1 MSAFVEKWDRVEG
14 NILKGAKVKLNT
26 KVGKSL
32 IVKTEDNK
40 VKHGT
45 CFIYFLYAV
54 ITKIVL
60 CDFY

>member
-1 MSAFVEKWDRVEG
+1 MSSFVKKWDRVED

-32 IVKTEDNK
+32 IVKTKDNHF
-40 VKHGT
+40 KHGT
-45 CFIYFLYAV
+45 RYIYFLYAV